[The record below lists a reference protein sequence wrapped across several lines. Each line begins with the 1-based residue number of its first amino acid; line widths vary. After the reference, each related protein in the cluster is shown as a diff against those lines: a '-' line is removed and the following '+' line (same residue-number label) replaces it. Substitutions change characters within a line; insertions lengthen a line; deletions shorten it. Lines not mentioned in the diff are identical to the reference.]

1 MLNIKLKELLYR
13 ILEKFVVSSQTLAT
27 GVTLYRYGNMRYLE
41 IVNTSVS
48 QATLATI
55 SAGDRPIANA
65 RAVCRYR
72 ATDNTFYMGLIT
84 VETNGSVSASYCSG
98 TNASAITSGQIHG
111 SVTWIVA
118 N

>member
-1 MLNIKLKELLYR
+1 MISLKALLTKILTELTS
-13 ILEKFVVSSQTLAT
+13 SSQTITT
-27 GVTLYRYGNMRYLE
+27 GATLYRYGKMRHLE

-48 QATLATI
+48 QATLATVPLD
-55 SAGDRPIANA
+55 DRPIANA

>member
-1 MLNIKLKELLYR
+1 MISLKALLTK
-13 ILEKFVVSSQTLAT
+13 ILTQLTSSSEILAT

-48 QATLATI
+48 QATLATVP
-55 SAGDRPIANA
+55 AGDRPIANA

-72 ATDNTFYMGLIT
+72 ATNNTFYMGLIT

-98 TNASAITSGQIHG
+98 TTASAITSGQIHG

>member
-1 MLNIKLKELLYR
+1 MISLKALLTKILAELT
-13 ILEKFVVSSQTLAT
+13 SSSETLAT
-27 GVTLYRYGNMRYLE
+27 GVTLYRYGKVRHLE

-48 QATLATI
+48 QATLANVP
-55 SAGDRPIANA
+55 SGDRPIANA

-84 VETNGSVSASYCSG
+84 VETNGSVSASYSSG
-98 TNASAITSGQIHG
+98 TTASAITSGQIHG
-111 SVTWIVA
+111 GVTWIVA